1 MLEVAQVGDEAVR
14 GTVEALCLRVD
25 LRITETGSKNWIQ
38 KLVVNGRQ
46 TSIGHGSYPAVT
58 LAQARRKA
66 FEAMALARSGG
77 NLATR
82 KVVSGAPSFGKP
94 LTPW

>member
-38 KLVVNGRQ
+38 KLVVNGRRN
-46 TSIGHGSYPAVT
+46 S
-58 LAQARRKA
+58 AQIK
-66 FEAMALARSGG
+66 G
-77 NLATR
+77 
-82 KVVSGAPSFGKP
+82 
-94 LTPW
+94 